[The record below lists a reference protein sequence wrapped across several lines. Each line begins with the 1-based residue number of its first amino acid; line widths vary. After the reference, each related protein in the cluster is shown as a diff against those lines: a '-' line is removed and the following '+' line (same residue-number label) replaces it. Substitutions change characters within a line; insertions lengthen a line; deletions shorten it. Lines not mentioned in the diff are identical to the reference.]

1 MIDLCIIA
9 FDATVFLNPTYDTME
24 LNMFPG
30 PPPTLKTVMAF
41 LLFCFCGAEPGYD
54 DHDDDEDDD
63 DDDDGDDDDDDDDQA
78 KELRRVSMRG
88 HVSQFAM

>member
-1 MIDLCIIA
+1 M
-9 FDATVFLNPTYDTME
+9 
-24 LNMFPG
+24 
-30 PPPTLKTVMAF
+30 PPILKTVMTF

-54 DHDDDEDDD
+54 DHH
-63 DDDDGDDDDDDDDQA
+63 DDDDDDDDQA